1 MVAAAAWRRAVV
13 WSQEAGLVP
22 AEVVMRVSLVLRLA
36 RGLSLI
42 LTLCVAVPVAAFDG
56 SSTLKGRLLHAF
68 TGEPVAAAAVML
80 QETRQQATTAPDG
93 AFTFGGLTPGR
104 YHVVV
109 VEPGFSSKH
118 LEVQVSGPETTQD
131 FKVEPELHFSEVVS
145 VSAEPRDQFTSFQP
159 TSVLAGQDL
168 TRELASTVGA
178 TLLTQPGMALRSFG
192 AAPARPVIRGLDGD
206 RVLILEDGQRTGD
219 LSSQSGDHGVT
230 INPASASKIE
240 VVRGPA
246 MLMYGS
252 NAIGGLVNVIADSVP
267 DAVVTGV
274 RGSATA
280 DLGSNAGQASGAADV
295 WWGNARWALHAGGGG
310 TRAGDYE
317 SPDGRIDNTQSRN
330 GFGSVGLSWTGSKG
344 YVGASYGYEDTRYGL
359 PYVEDG
365 LVELTPRRHLVNVK
379 GEARNLGGFFTG
391 VKGSF
396 AARRYKHEEIVGSEV
411 GTRFSNDTNELE
423 VSATHRAAAG
433 LSGAMGAWVMGRSFV
448 AEGEEALSPPV
459 DQRGVA
465 AFLFE
470 EFAWHHVTLQ
480 VGGRLD
486 HASYTPSSGALPAR
500 TFTEF
505 SGSVGLVYN
514 PPIADHR
521 TTYAISLARAARYP
535 ALEELYFFGP
545 HPGNFAFE
553 IGNPNLAPEHALGFD
568 ASFRWR
574 SSRFSTEVTYFR
586 NSIADYIFRNPV
598 DESAV
603 NMIDHGEFP
612 VIEYLGRDST
622 LQGLEAHGDLRLA
635 GHWFADFGA
644 DYVHGALQDTGEA
657 LPRIPPLRGRLGVH
671 YQRNALTVGVEG
683 TAVAKQDRVFG
694 LETPTDGYSLL
705 KLHASYSFKT
715 GAATSTITARA
726 ENLTNELY
734 RNHLSYVKDFVPEM
748 GRTVKIVYRVEF

>member
-1 MVAAAAWRRAVV
+1 MRSWSSWRCIRSVFV
-13 WSQEAGLVP
+13 I
-22 AEVVMRVSLVLRLA
+22 LVLA
-36 RGLSLI
+36 F
-42 LTLCVAVPVAAFDG
+42 AAPVAAFDG
-56 SSTLKGRLLHAF
+56 NSTLKGRLLHAY
-68 TGEPVAAAAVML
+68 TGDPVAAAAVVL

-93 AFTFGGLTPGR
+93 TFVFGGLAPGR

-118 LEVQVSGPETTQD
+118 MEVQVSGAETAQD

-168 TRELASTVGA
+168 TRELASTIGA
-178 TLLTQPGMALRSFG
+178 TLLTQPGMAVRSFG

-219 LSSQSGDHGVT
+219 LSSQSGDHGIT

-274 RGSATA
+274 RGALTT
-280 DLGSNAGQASGAADV
+280 DLGSNASQASGAADL

-310 TRAGDYE
+310 NRAGDYE
-317 SPDGRIDNTQSRN
+317 TPQGSVANTQSRN
-330 GFGSVGLSWTGSKG
+330 GFGSLGLSWTGAKG
-344 YVGASYGYEDTRYGL
+344 YVGASYGYEDTRYGI
-359 PYVEDG
+359 PYVEGG

-379 GEARNLGGFFTG
+379 GEARNLGGFFTS

-396 AARRYKHEEIVGSEV
+396 AARRYRHDEIVAGDV
-411 GTRFSNDTNELE
+411 GTRFSNDTNEGEL
-423 VSATHRAAAG
+423 SATHRSIDG
-433 LSGAMGAWVMGRSFV
+433 LSGTVGAWVMGRSFV

-459 DQRGVA
+459 DQSGVA

-470 EFAWHHVTLQ
+470 EYAWHHVTLQ
-480 VGGRLD
+480 FGGRVD
-486 HASYTPSSGALPAR
+486 HASYTPKSGTLPGR

-521 TTYAISLARAARYP
+521 TTYAISIARASRYP

-553 IGNPNLAPEHALGFD
+553 IGNPNLAPEHALGVD

-574 SSRFSTEVTYFR
+574 SDRFSTEMTYFR
-586 NSIADYIFRNPV
+586 NGISDYIFRNPV
-598 DESAV
+598 DESTL
-603 NMIDHGEFP
+603 NMIDHGGYP
-612 VIEYLGRDST
+612 VIQYIGRDST
-622 LQGLEAHGDLRLA
+622 LQGIEVHGDLHVT
-635 GHWFADFGA
+635 GNWYADMGL
-644 DYVHGALQDTGEA
+644 DYVRGTLKDTGEA
-657 LPRIPPLRGRLGVH
+657 LPRIPPFRGRLGVH

-683 TAVAKQDRVFG
+683 TTVAAQDRVFQR
-694 LETPTDGYSLL
+694 ETPTDGYGLL

-715 GAATSTITARA
+715 GLATSTITARA

-734 RNHLSYVKDFVPEM
+734 RNHLSYVKDYVPEM
-748 GRTVKIVYRVEF
+748 GRTFKVVYRVEF